1 MTEKERIMDRLQE
14 HLDKACTRV
23 PYDRI
28 VGIFLQGSQNYGLG
42 YAGSDIDSKV
52 IVLPSIDD
60 IVLNKKPI
68 SETLLMPNE
77 EHVDMKDIR
86 LMFDCFKKQNVN
98 FVEILF
104 TEYFI
109 LNPLY
114 AETYSQEV
122 LYYNEEIARYSEW
135 NALSC
140 LKGMAM
146 EKYKALK
153 HPYPTIIDKINKFG
167 YDPKQ
172 LHHMFRMLEFTERY
186 IAGEPYK
193 DCLISEQRDFL
204 IKVKDCSEKAYFTL
218 KEAEA
223 HAKTCLELIDAM
235 VDTWRQ
241 NNCKFTCPTAEK
253 QLDKCLSMLIKDS
266 FKREL

>member
-1 MTEKERIMDRLQE
+1 MTEKERIMNRLQE

-28 VGIFLQGSQNYGLG
+28 VGIFLQGSQNYRLS
-42 YAGSDIDSKV
+42 YASSDIDSKV

-68 SETLLMPNE
+68 SETLLMPND

-86 LMFDCFKKQNVN
+86 LMFDCFKKQNIN

-114 AETYSQEV
+114 AATYFQEV
-122 LYYNEEIARYSEW
+122 LYYKEKIARYSEW
-135 NALSC
+135 NTLSC
-140 LKGMAM
+140 IKGMTM

-153 HPYPTIIDKINKFG
+153 HPYPTIKHRIDAFG

-172 LHHMFRMLEFTERY
+172 LHHMFRMMEFCERY
-186 IAGEPYK
+186 IDGEPYK
-193 DCLISEQRDFL
+193 DCLISKQRDFL
-204 IKVKDCSEKAYFTL
+204 VDVKDCTEKAYFTL
-218 KEAEA
+218 EEAER
-223 HAKTCLELIDAM
+223 HSKTILEEIDKM
-235 VDTWRQ
+235 VDAWREK
-241 NNCKFTCPTAEK
+241 NTNSTCWSAEL
-253 QLDKCLSMLIKDS
+253 QLDKCLSLLIKDS